1 MKFSGKM
8 CLKIILKVTKSQGFS
23 LSLEDTLFEKPHGG
37 QVALPPP
44 PFPAPAVL
52 GLISFFTAKM
62 QSSNFYLEL
71 YFVIEFPQS
80 TFATKIVTHFTLL
93 VSFCTVINFLMFSQG
108 MEKG

>member
-8 CLKIILKVTKSQGFS
+8 CLKIILKVTKNQGFS

-37 QVALPPP
+37 QVALPPH
-44 PFPAPAVL
+44 APAVL
-52 GLISFFTAKM
+52 GVISFFTAKT

-80 TFATKIVTHFTLL
+80 TFATKTVTHFTLL

>member
-8 CLKIILKVTKSQGFS
+8 CLKITLKVTKNQGFS
-23 LSLEDTLFEKPHGG
+23 LSLEDTLCEKTHGG

-44 PFPAPAVL
+44 PPAPAVL
-52 GLISFFTAKM
+52 GLISFFTAKT

-80 TFATKIVTHFTLL
+80 TFATKTVTHFTLL

-108 MEKG
+108 MEKGL